1 MAEQFRVPSPLVT
14 RDFAR
19 VCRKILFIQAA
30 EREGKRGREK
40 PAGNSNWLIP
50 RGYTVQEHAKNIFL
64 REVKALA
71 IAVPLPFAVSY
82 HGLSLVGSLFRR
94 VCTVPQNTSSKKRHK
109 GGGEGLFA
117 TVLSTRNQ
125 DCFLSSFSFF
135 ADSCVPKGARNL
147 KLSLPHSRLLF
158 NVPCLFPTG
167 LPASTLR

>member
-82 HGLSLVGSLFRR
+82 HGLSSAEFAPYRKTHPRKRDTKGEEKVCSLQF
-94 VCTVPQNTSSKKRHK
+94 
-109 GGGEGLFA
+109 
-117 TVLSTRNQ
+117 
-125 DCFLSSFSFF
+125 
-135 ADSCVPKGARNL
+135 
-147 KLSLPHSRLLF
+147 
-158 NVPCLFPTG
+158 
-167 LPASTLR
+167 